1 VRWSVPAALSV
12 VVLAGCGGGARQDAN
27 EPTGTFPVDVTTATF
42 PTAQTLAQRTNLVIT
57 VRNSGQKAIPD
68 IAVTICNSS
77 CAYPAANSGSGAS
90 VSAFG
95 TTLDMPGLASSS
107 RPVWIVDRPPG
118 RCGYSCQSGGPGSAV
133 TAYTNTWALG
143 RLAAGQTA
151 RFEWGV
157 TAIKSGRYTI
167 AYQVAAGLNGKARA
181 MASDG
186 TSPGGLFH
194 VTITSKPAQAYVND
208 AGQVVNQK

>member
-1 VRWSVPAALSV
+1 VLSV
-12 VVLAGCGGGARQDAN
+12 GALAGCGGGSRQDVN
-27 EPTGTFPVDVTTATF
+27 EPSGTFPVDVTTATF
-42 PTAQTLAQRTNLVIT
+42 PTAQTLSQRSKLVID
-57 VRNSGQKAIPD
+57 VRNSGHKTIPN
-68 IAVTICNSS
+68 IAVTICNNS
-77 CAYPAANSGSGAS
+77 CAYPAAETGSGAS

-118 RCGYSCQSGGPGSAV
+118 PCKYSCQSGGPGSAV

-143 RLAAGQTA
+143 RLAAGQSV

-157 TAIKSGRYTI
+157 TAIKPGQYTI
-167 AYQVAAGLNGKARA
+167 AYQVAAGLNGKAKA

-186 TSPGGLFH
+186 TTPTGTFH
-194 VTITSKPAQAYVND
+194 VKISSKPAQAYVND
-208 AGQVVNQK
+208 AGQIVTQK